1 MKTKWVMVVLAV
13 IAIAST
19 AFAAPN
25 TATGTTP
32 IVATKAES
40 LSISASG
47 LTPFD
52 AGMVNPPSQTLT
64 INSSWNLVPARAS
77 VAICAY
83 MDTTTGTMK
92 GTGTNTDVIDQTMVQ
107 AKVGAG
113 AFANINA
120 AAGCGLTAVTTVK
133 SYALSTQAS
142 RKNVSN
148 TDTLGIQLNGVPAT
162 LQADTYT
169 GAITVVA
176 YAQ

>member
-1 MKTKWVMVVLAV
+1 MKTKWVVVLMAVLAV
-13 IAIAST
+13 S
-19 AFAAPN
+19 AAAAQN

-40 LSISASG
+40 LTVSASD
-47 LTPFD
+47 LTPF
-52 AGMVNPPSQTLT
+52 NLLSLSSQTLT
-64 INSSWNLVPARAS
+64 INSTWNLLPARAS

-83 MDTTTGTMK
+83 MDSTTGIMK

-113 AFANINA
+113 AFANING
-120 AAGCGLTAVTTVK
+120 AAGCGLTSVTTVK

-148 TDTLGIQLNGVPAT
+148 TDTLGIQLNGVPGT

>member
-1 MKTKWVMVVLAV
+1 MKMKWVVVVLAV
-13 IAIAST
+13 LAIAST
-19 AFAAPN
+19 AFAAPPS

-40 LSISASG
+40 LSIGATG

-52 AGMVNPPSQTLT
+52 LLSLSSQTLT
-64 INSSWNLVPARAS
+64 ITSNWNLVPARNS

-83 MDTTTGTMK
+83 MDSTTGIMK

-113 AFANINA
+113 TFANINA
-120 AAGCGLTAVTTVK
+120 AAGCGLPAVTTVK
-133 SYALSTQAS
+133 SYALSTQAD
-142 RKNVSN
+142 RKNVTK
-148 TDTLGIQLNGVPAT
+148 TDTLGIQLNAVPAT

>member
-1 MKTKWVMVVLAV
+1 MKTKWVVVVLA
-13 IAIAST
+13 ILAIST
-19 AFAAPN
+19 AAFAAPN
-25 TATGTTP
+25 TATGSTP

-47 LTPFD
+47 LTPYD
-52 AGMVNPPSQTLT
+52 LGALAAQTLT
-64 INSSWNLVPARAS
+64 INSNWNLVPARNS
-77 VAICAY
+77 VTICAY
-83 MDTTTGTMK
+83 MDTTTGIMK

-113 AFANINA
+113 AYANINA

-133 SYALSTQAS
+133 TYALSTQAS

-148 TDTLGIQLNGVPAT
+148 TDTLGIQLNAVPAT

>member
-1 MKTKWVMVVLAV
+1 MKTKWVVVVLA
-13 IAIAST
+13 IAVLSAA

-47 LTPFD
+47 LTPYD
-52 AGMVNPPSQTLT
+52 LGALAAQTLT
-64 INSSWNLVPARAS
+64 INSTWNLVPARNS

-83 MDTTTGTMK
+83 MDSTTGVMK
-92 GTGTNTDVIDQTMVQ
+92 GTGTNTDVIDQSMVQ

-113 AFANINA
+113 AYANINA

-133 SYALSTQAS
+133 TYALSTQAS

-148 TDTLGIQLNGVPAT
+148 TDTLGIQLNAVPAT

>member
-1 MKTKWVMVVLAV
+1 MKTKWVVVVLAV
-13 IAIAST
+13 AVMAST
-19 AFAAPN
+19 MAFAQAN

-40 LSISASG
+40 LTVSASG
-47 LTPFD
+47 LTPF
-52 AGMVNPPSQTLT
+52 NLLSLSSQTLT
-64 INSSWNLVPARAS
+64 INSTWNLVPARNS

-83 MDTTTGTMK
+83 MDSTTGIMK
-92 GTGTNTDVIDQTMVQ
+92 GTGTNTDTIDQTMVQ

-113 AFANINA
+113 AFANIDA

-133 SYALSTQAS
+133 TYALSTQAS

-148 TDTLGIQLNGVPAT
+148 TDTLGIQLNGVPPT

>member
-1 MKTKWVMVVLAV
+1 MKTKWVVVVLAV
-13 IAIAST
+13 FAIAST

-40 LSISASG
+40 LTISASG
-47 LTPFD
+47 LAAFD
-52 AGMVNPPSQTLT
+52 LLSLSSQTLT
-64 INSSWNLVPARAS
+64 INSTWNLLPARNS

-83 MDTTTGTMK
+83 MDSTTGIMK

-148 TDTLGIQLNGVPAT
+148 TDTLGIQLNGVPGT

>member
-1 MKTKWVMVVLAV
+1 MKTKWVVILMAVAVLAV
-13 IAIAST
+13 S
-19 AFAAPN
+19 AAAAQN

-40 LSISASG
+40 LTVSASG
-47 LTPFD
+47 LTPF
-52 AGMVNPPSQTLT
+52 NLLSLSSQTLT
-64 INSSWNLVPARAS
+64 INSTWNLLPARAS

-83 MDTTTGTMK
+83 MDSTTGIMK

-120 AAGCGLTAVTTVK
+120 AAGCGLPAVTTVK
-133 SYALSTQAS
+133 TYALSTQAS

-148 TDTLGIQLNGVPAT
+148 TDTLGIQLNSVPGT

>member
-1 MKTKWVMVVLAV
+1 MKTKWVMAIL
-13 IAIAST
+13 AIAVLST
-19 AFAAPN
+19 AAFAAPN
-25 TATGTTP
+25 TATGSTP

-47 LTPFD
+47 LTPYD
-52 AGMVNPPSQTLT
+52 LGALAPQTLT
-64 INSSWNLVPARAS
+64 INSTWNLTPARAS

-83 MDTTTGTMK
+83 MDSTTGIMK

-107 AKVGAG
+107 AKVSATY
-113 AFANINA
+113 ANINA

-133 SYALSTQAS
+133 SYALSTQAD
-142 RKNVSN
+142 RKNVSK
-148 TDTLGIQLNGVPAT
+148 TDTVLIQLNGVPAT